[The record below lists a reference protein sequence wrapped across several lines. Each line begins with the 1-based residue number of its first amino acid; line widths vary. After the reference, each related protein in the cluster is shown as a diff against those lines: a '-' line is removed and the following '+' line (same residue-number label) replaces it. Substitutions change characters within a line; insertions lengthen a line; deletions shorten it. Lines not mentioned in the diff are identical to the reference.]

1 MSEAEELLTKDNVKI
16 KWKKEKKRASQINA
30 EHLVYSYKLD
40 YIRFKCDEDVQD
52 FGLRLAGKPLFLKP
66 NLYAK
71 CLPSKRVTYPKN
83 TESCYLG
90 MLDTLDIFLM
100 VKRDLTVVD
109 DVDES
114 DESEDDDSLFDVKLE
129 RVIPRNSCFVHP
141 STKRKRGS
149 GRNGP
154 KKRQRKCEAVSEET
168 AKAIRK
174 GIIEAFKHHPVV
186 DEGFTVVVDDNDLDG
201 RKITSQVVIDKLK
214 KEISKATAVPMKCLF
229 IVAVKYGQ
237 NIPIND
243 WRHDLEKANK
253 FFKLRS
259 CGNIQFAIAKDL
271 HYENGQ
277 EAVVIMATR
286 EMMEAATAA
295 GDKSYMYPKALSEVY
310 GSIAITG
317 M

>member
-1 MSEAEELLTKDNVKI
+1 MDEAEELLIKDNVKI
-16 KWKKEKKRASQINA
+16 KWNKEKLRASQINA

-40 YIRFKCDEDVQD
+40 YIRFKSDEDVQD
-52 FGLRLAGKPLFLKP
+52 FGLRLADKPLFLKP

-71 CLPSKRVTYPKN
+71 SLPSKRVTYPKN

-90 MLDTLDIFLM
+90 VLDNLDIFLM

-109 DVDES
+109 DGEES
-114 DESEDDDSLFDVKLE
+114 DESEDDDNLFDVKLE
-129 RVIPRNSCFVHP
+129 RVIPRNSCLVQP

-149 GRNGP
+149 GRNAP
-154 KKRQRKCEAVSEET
+154 NKRRRKCEAVSEVT

-174 GIIEAFKHHPVV
+174 GIMEAFKHHPVV
-186 DEGFTVVVDDNDLDG
+186 DEGFTVVVDENDLEG
-201 RKITSQVVIDKLK
+201 RKITSQMVMDKLK
-214 KEISKATAVPMKCLF
+214 KEISKATAIPMKCLF
-229 IVAVKYGQ
+229 LVAVKYGQ
-237 NIPIND
+237 NVPINY
-243 WRHDLEKANK
+243 WRQDMEKATK

-286 EMMEAATAA
+286 AMMEAATEA
-295 GDKSYMYPKALSEVY
+295 GDKSYMYPKALSEVF

-317 M
+317 K